1 LIALLAA
8 AAVAVEPTAPRLL
21 VARDGALVRVDPAGT
36 GSRRLVADGGDAA
49 WSPDGT
55 LLVFVRNGD
64 LWTANA
70 DGSGRRPIAH
80 TPHVQESEPAWSP
93 DGKRIAYTAT
103 IEGARQIREICPPG
117 GESVRLAPG
126 AGEVWSPAFSPDGK
140 RIAFATA
147 DGVSVANADGSN
159 VVALDSPTTSVNPRA
174 LDWSPDGRYLA
185 YASDTDTGSTIV
197 VAPVDGSPTLSIS
210 PDGAHDDGPV
220 WSPDASRIVFTRDG
234 AETHVTN
241 ADGTDDRDLG
251 PGTVVD
257 WRRVPLGTPLW
268 PDLRQRPPSGL
279 VVTSTGRRFLLG
291 FTSLVDNIGPGTL
304 WIRGVRPAGSPSMNV
319 TQLVYLRGGG
329 VRVVR
334 AAGHLHYT
342 VAPPHYHWHLLG
354 FEHYELRR
362 AGDFRLV
369 VRDRKSGFCIADH
382 YGIAPG
388 VRHGPPRFL
397 GSCGQF
403 DPRAR
408 SVEEGAS
415 VGYTDRYP
423 AFFHGQQLDLTNVPA
438 GRYWLVHRANEGL
451 GLREERYDNDAA
463 SLLVRITWPG
473 GRRAPPRVVSL
484 SACMKERC

>member
-1 LIALLAA
+1 VIAPLLAA
-8 AAVAVEPTAPRLL
+8 AAVAAEPVQGRLL
-21 VARDGALVRVDPAGT
+21 VARPGAIVRVDPRARGT
-36 GSRRLVADGGDAA
+36 RVLLRNGADAA

-70 DGSGRRPIAH
+70 DGSGLRPIAH
-80 TPHVQESEPAWSP
+80 TPKITESEPVWTGDGKHIVFTAAVGSARQVREIAPTGGSSTPIAADAWSPTFSPDRKRLAYARSDGVYLDGTLLATPNAFPNPRGIAWSP
-93 DGKRIAYTAT
+93 DGKYIAYA
-103 IEGARQIREICPPG
+103 A
-117 GESVRLAPG
+117 
-126 AGEVWSPAFSPDGK
+126 
-140 RIAFATA
+140 
-147 DGVSVANADGSN
+147 
-159 VVALDSPTTSVNPRA
+159 
-174 LDWSPDGRYLA
+174 
-185 YASDTDTGSTIV
+185 DTDTGSTIV
-197 VAPVDGSPTLSIS
+197 VAPVDGSEALAIS
-210 PDGAHDDGPV
+210 PEGVHDEGPV
-220 WSPDASRIVFTRDG
+220 WSPDARHLAFTRDG
-234 AETHVTN
+234 EVEIANV
-241 ADGTDDRDLG
+241 DGTAARDVGAGSVL
-251 PGTVVD
+251 D

-279 VVTSTGRRFLLG
+279 VVMSTGRRFLLG
-291 FTSLVDNIGPGTL
+291 FTSLVDSIGPGTL
-304 WIRGVRPAGSPSMNV
+304 WIRGVRPRGSPTMNV

-329 VRVVR
+329 MRIVR

-362 AGDFRLV
+362 TGDFALV

-408 SVEEGAS
+408 WVEEGAS

-423 AFFHGQQLDLTNVPA
+423 AFFHGQQLDLTNVPP
-438 GRYWLVHRANEGL
+438 GRYWLVHRANQGL
-451 GLREERYDNDAA
+451 GLREERYDNDVA

-473 GRRAPPRVVSL
+473 GRRAPPRVL
-484 SACMKERC
+484 PLRACMKERC